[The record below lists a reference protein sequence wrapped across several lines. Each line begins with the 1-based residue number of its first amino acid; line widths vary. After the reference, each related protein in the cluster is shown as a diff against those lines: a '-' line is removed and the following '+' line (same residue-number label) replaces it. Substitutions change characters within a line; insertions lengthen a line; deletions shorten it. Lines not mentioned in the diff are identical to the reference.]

1 MDSLR
6 ENHKEFIKNNRLILK
21 SQQRIRR
28 KKYNVFTEKVK
39 KIPLSAN
46 DDKKI
51 QQIDSIEMYAY
62 GTGKDLVCKKGEINC
77 NKTIIR

>member
-21 SQQRIRR
+21 SQQIIRR
-28 KKYNVFTEKVK
+28 KKYNVFTEKIK

-46 DDKKI
+46 DDKKYNKSI
-51 QQIDSIEMYAY
+51 Q
-62 GTGKDLVCKKGEINC
+62 
-77 NKTIIR
+77 